1 MKILI
6 LGAAG
11 QISRMLTE
19 RLLENSD
26 YELALYGRNIS
37 KRLNL
42 NNNNRV
48 DIIDG
53 DFFEHNKLVNAMNGI
68 DIVYINIAGGPK
80 EFKAIAD
87 AIKGSKVKKVIAAS
101 ILGIY
106 EEVLGA
112 FGNWNK
118 RMVGVSRIKEVAD
131 CASIIE
137 SLGIDYTILRL
148 TWLYNQ
154 KNNESYELTFKG
166 EPFKGAQVSRQAVA
180 KLIFDIIEDKT
191 GKFTNASIGVGEPN
205 TNWDKPSF
213 Y

>member
-11 QISRMLTE
+11 QISQMLTQD
-19 RLLENSD
+19 LLENTD
-26 YELALYGRNIS
+26 HDLVLYARKAS

-42 NNNNRV
+42 NNNKRIE
-48 DIIDG
+48 IIDG
-53 DFFEHNKLVNAMNGI
+53 DFFEHNKLINAMDGV

-87 AIKGSKVKKVIAAS
+87 AIKESKVKKVIAAS

-106 EEVLGA
+106 DEVPGA

-137 SLGIDYTILRL
+137 NLGIDYTILRL
-148 TWLYNQ
+148 TWLYNE
-154 KNNESYELTFKG
+154 KGNESYELTFKG
-166 EPFKGAQVSRQAVA
+166 EAFKGAQVSRQAVA
-180 KLIFDIIEDKT
+180 KLIVDIIEDKT
-191 GKFTNASIGVGEPN
+191 GKFINASVGVGEPN
-205 TNWDKPSF
+205 TNFDKPSF

>member
-11 QISRMLTE
+11 QISQMLTQD
-19 RLLENSD
+19 LLKKTNHN
-26 YELALYGRNIS
+26 LVLYARKAS
-37 KRLNL
+37 KRLNFD
-42 NNNNRV
+42 NSRV
-48 DIIDG
+48 EIIDG
-53 DFFEHNKLVNAMNGI
+53 DFFESEKLANAMKGI

-80 EFKAIAD
+80 EFRAIAN
-87 AIKGSKVKKVIAAS
+87 AIKQSKIKKVIAAS

-106 EEVLGA
+106 DEVPGA

-118 RMVGVSRIKEVAD
+118 RMVGTSRIKEVAD

-154 KNNESYELTFKG
+154 KGNEAYELTFKG
-166 EPFKGAQVSRQAVA
+166 DTFKGAQVSRQAVA
-180 KLIFDIIEDKT
+180 KLICDIIADTT
-191 GKFTNASIGVGEPN
+191 GKFTNTSVGVGEPD
-205 TNWDKPSF
+205 TDFDKPSF